1 MYTPDDRARVRAGL
15 LERAAADGR
24 ISGAA
29 ITGSAAADREDRW
42 SDVDLA
48 FGVADAAD
56 VAAVLADFS
65 DHMYQ
70 RQGAVHHVDVR
81 AGAWIYRVFLLPDTL
96 QVDLA
101 FVDAAEFRP
110 LAATFRLV
118 TGTANEPRHGAPPAP
133 ADLIGL
139 AWLHALHVRSAIAR
153 GKFWQAEYMISGVR
167 DYALA
172 LACVRRGLP
181 SIHARGIDE
190 LSPEVTAPFAGALV
204 GRLEDG
210 ELRRAFQAAIAGL
223 LAEMRAA
230 DGELAGRLEET
241 VKLLAEI

>member
-1 MYTPDDRARVRAGL
+1 MYTPDDRARVRSAL
-15 LERAAADGR
+15 LERAAADCR

-48 FGVADAAD
+48 FGVADPAN
-56 VAAVLADFS
+56 VSAVLADFTG
-65 DHMYQ
+65 HMYQ
-70 RQGAVHHVDVR
+70 RHGAVHHVDVR

-101 FVDAAEFRP
+101 FVAAAEFRP
-110 LAATFRLV
+110 LAPTFRLV
-118 TGTANEPRHGAPPAP
+118 SGAANELRHGAPPATG
-133 ADLIGL
+133 DLIGL

-172 LACVRRGLP
+172 LACVRHGLP
-181 SIHARGIDE
+181 SVHARGIDE
-190 LSPEVTAPFAGALV
+190 LPPEVTAPFAGALV
-204 GRLEDG
+204 SRLEEG

-223 LAEMRAA
+223 LAEMRAE
-230 DGELAGRLEET
+230 DSELAGRLEET
-241 VKLLAEI
+241 VKRLTEI